1 MFATAPTTVV
11 RRYIVYTELGEI
23 SLFVVILTV
32 TGDADGCTDGQTRAA
47 H

>member
-11 RRYIVYTELGEI
+11 RWHIVYTELGEI
-23 SLFVVILTV
+23 SLLVVILTITV
-32 TGDADGCTDGQTRAA
+32 DAGGCTDGQIQAA